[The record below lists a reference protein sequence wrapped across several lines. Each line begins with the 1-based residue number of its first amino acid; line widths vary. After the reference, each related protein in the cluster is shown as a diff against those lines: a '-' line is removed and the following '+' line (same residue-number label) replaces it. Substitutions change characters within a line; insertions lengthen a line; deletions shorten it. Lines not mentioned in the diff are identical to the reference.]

1 MKGEMAILESCE
13 TVGEG
18 EKAKPGRYTVHLV
31 AGKPLKLVTP
41 EGQEGPVAQ
50 ISYPLA
56 RSARQNLPFQATHI
70 LMDKP
75 NLLGFVAVD
84 AEGKVQ
90 GVIPA
95 ERLRRLIV
103 KAIESGV
110 EEAQKE
116 VAADLGLDEKRAT
129 EVIKR
134 LGVLRTADTH
144 LPGSAY
150 ITGPSGRSETGVTVY
165 VCPEEGCDMVFI
177 PHQEG
182 VPIPPCPEHQCA
194 LVEKTLGG

>member
-13 TVGEG
+13 IVGEG
-18 EKAKPGRYTVHLV
+18 EKAKAGRYTVHLV

-84 AEGKVQ
+84 AEGRVQ

-116 VAADLGLDEKRAT
+116 VAADLGLDEKRAA
-129 EVIKR
+129 EVI
-134 LGVLRTADTH
+134 GGFESLRTFVYT
-144 LPGSAY
+144 PGPP
-150 ITGPSGRSETGVTVY
+150 GPPIPAVTVY
-165 VCPEEGCDMVFI
+165 VCPEEGCGTLFI

>member
-13 TVGEG
+13 IVGEG
-18 EKAKPGRYTVHLV
+18 EKAKAGRYTVHLV

-41 EGQEGPVAQ
+41 EGQEGPVVQ
-50 ISYPLA
+50 ISYPLPEVA
-56 RSARQNLPFQATHI
+56 RRNLPFQAAHT

-75 NLLGFVAVD
+75 DVLGFVAVD

-95 ERLRRLIV
+95 ERLRQLIV
-103 KAIESGV
+103 RAMETGV
-110 EEAQKE
+110 EEAQEK
-116 VAADLGLDEKRAT
+116 VATELGLDEKRAA
-129 EVIKR
+129 EVI
-134 LGVLRTADTH
+134 GGFESLRTFAYT
-144 LPGSAY
+144 PGPP
-150 ITGPSGRSETGVTVY
+150 GPPIPAVTVY
-165 VCPEEGCDMVFI
+165 VCPQEGCDTMFI
-177 PHQEG
+177 PQQEG

>member
-13 TVGEG
+13 IVGEG
-18 EKAKPGRYTVHLV
+18 EKAEAGRYTVHLV

-116 VAADLGLDEKRAT
+116 VATDLGLDEKRAT

-134 LGVLRTADTH
+134 LGVLRTAYTPPAG
-144 LPGSAY
+144 PGY
-150 ITGPSGRSETGVTVY
+150 ITGPSGHSETGVTFY
-165 VCPEEGCDMVFI
+165 VCPEEGCDMMFI
-177 PHQEG
+177 PHQDG

>member
-13 TVGEG
+13 IVGEG
-18 EKAKPGRYTVHLV
+18 EKAKAGRYTVHLV

-41 EGQEGPVAQ
+41 EGQEGPVVQ
-50 ISYPLA
+50 ISYPLPQAA
-56 RSARQNLPFQATHI
+56 RRNLPFQAAHT

-75 NLLGFVAVD
+75 DVLGFVAVD

-103 KAIESGV
+103 RAMETGV
-110 EEAQKE
+110 EEAQEK
-116 VAADLGLDEKRAT
+116 VATELGLDEKRAA
-129 EVIKR
+129 EVV
-134 LGVLRTADTH
+134 GGFESLRTFAYT
-144 LPGSAY
+144 PGPP
-150 ITGPSGRSETGVTVY
+150 GPPIPAVTVY
-165 VCPEEGCDMVFI
+165 VCPQEGCDTMFI
-177 PHQEG
+177 PQQEG
-182 VPIPPCPEHQCA
+182 VSIPPCPEHQCA

>member
-1 MKGEMAILESCE
+1 MKGKMAILESCL

-18 EKAKPGRYTVHLV
+18 KKAKTGRYTVHLV
-31 AGKPLKLVTP
+31 GGQPLKLITP
-41 EGQEGPVAQ
+41 EGDEGPVAQ

-56 RSARQNLPFQATHI
+56 QAARQNLPFQAAHI
-70 LMDKP
+70 LMDNP
-75 NLLGFVAVD
+75 DLIGFVAVD

-95 ERLRRLIV
+95 KKLRQLIV
-103 KAIESGV
+103 KAIESNV
-110 EEAQKE
+110 EEAQEK

-134 LGVLRTADTH
+134 LGVLRTAAYPPP
-144 LPGSAY
+144 PGVY
-150 ITGPSGRSETGVTVY
+150 IPSPSGQSETGVTVY
-165 VCPEEGCDMVFI
+165 VCPQEGCDMVFI
-177 PHQEG
+177 PHQYG
-182 VPIPPCPEHQCA
+182 VPIPDCPEHQCA